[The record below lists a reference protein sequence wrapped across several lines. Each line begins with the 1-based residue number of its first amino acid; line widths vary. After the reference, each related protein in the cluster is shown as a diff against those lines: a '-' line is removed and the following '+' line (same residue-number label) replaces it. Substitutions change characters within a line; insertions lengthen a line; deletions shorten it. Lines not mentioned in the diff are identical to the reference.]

1 MSVAYR
7 RFMLVRQRIG
17 ILFMIIFL
25 PINGPIL
32 RIGIQE
38 LINQPLPIGEF
49 DFFAFCVL
57 MFLLGGV
64 MTFTPKLKFPSQ
76 E

>member
-1 MSVAYR
+1 MLVAYR
-7 RFMLVRQRIG
+7 SIMLVRQRIG

-32 RIGIQE
+32 RLGIKE

-49 DFFAFCVL
+49 DFFALCVL
-57 MFLLGGV
+57 MFLGGGV
-64 MTFTPKLKFPSQ
+64 MTFTPKLKFPTQ